1 MGCTCVAFFLLL
13 FEERDPVGVGALQS
27 LLGFKDFHHAA
38 GCSPLPAVT
47 RDDDR
52 RPRGGEERA
61 GPWPPPVL
69 GFKDVHRPC

>member
-1 MGCTCVAFFLLL
+1 MECTCVALFLLL
-13 FEERDPVGVGALQS
+13 FEESDPVGAGALQS
-27 LLGFKDFHHAA
+27 LLDFKDFHHAA

-47 RDDDR
+47 QDDDC

-61 GPWPPPVL
+61 GTWPPLVL